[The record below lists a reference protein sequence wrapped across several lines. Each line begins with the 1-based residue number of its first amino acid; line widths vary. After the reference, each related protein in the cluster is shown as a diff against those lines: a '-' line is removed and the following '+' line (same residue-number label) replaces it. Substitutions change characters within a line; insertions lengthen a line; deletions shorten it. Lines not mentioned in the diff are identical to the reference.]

1 MEGDVNM
8 TIEGNV
14 SADAGLR
21 ILWDERGYVLTDGG
35 VERVAVPVGGDV
47 GVDHYEAITVNVED
61 GSVTREYV
69 SLVPYFGIEDA
80 AEYGEY
86 RIVEPGGLLVDAA
99 RLVAT
104 AAHAGQVDKGGAPY
118 IEHPAFVA
126 DRVRELGGDEVAVAA
141 AWLHDVVEDT
151 PVSLDAL
158 ASVFHADV
166 VDTVDGVTRRRG
178 EEYGEFVARAI
189 LGGRSR
195 LVKLADV
202 EHNLDVSR
210 LPGGGVDLSEADV
223 ARLVRYERA
232 RNVLAGV
239 EA

>member
-1 MEGDVNM
+1 M

-21 ILWDERGYVLTDGG
+21 ILWGERGYVLTDGG

-47 GVDHYEAITVNVED
+47 GVDHYEAISVNVED

-86 RIVEPGGLLVDAA
+86 RIVEPGGLLVEAA

-104 AAHAGQVDKGGAPY
+104 AVHAGQVDKGGAPY

-126 DRVRELGGDEVAVAA
+126 DRVRWLGGDEVAVAVG
-141 AWLHDVVEDT
+141 WLHDVVEDT
-151 PVSLDAL
+151 AVSLDAL
-158 ASVFHADV
+158 ASVFPARV
-166 VDTVDGVTRRRG
+166 VEAVDGLTRREG
-178 EEYGEFVARAI
+178 EPYFEYIARAGGDSVART
-189 LGGRSR
+189 
-195 LVKLADV
+195 VKRCDLA
-202 EHNLDVSR
+202 HNLDVSR

-239 EA
+239 EVV

>member
-1 MEGDVNM
+1 M

-21 ILWDERGYVLTDGG
+21 ILWGERGYVLTDGA

-47 GVDHYEAITVNVED
+47 GVDHYEAITVNIED
-61 GSVTREYV
+61 GSIGREYV

-80 AEYGEY
+80 DEYGEY
-86 RIVEPGGLLVDAA
+86 RTIEPGGLLVETA

-126 DRVRELGGDEVAVAA
+126 ARVRELGGDEVAVAA

-151 PVSLDAL
+151 AVSLDAL
-158 ASVFHADV
+158 ASVFPSRV
-166 VDTVDGVTRRRG
+166 VEAVDALTRRDG
-178 EEYGEFVARAI
+178 ESYFEYIERTGGDSVARH
-189 LGGRSR
+189 
-195 LVKLADV
+195 VKRCDLA
-202 EHNLDVSR
+202 HNLDTSR
-210 LPGGGVDLSEADV
+210 LPGGGGDLSEADV

-232 RNVLAGV
+232 RTILA
-239 EA
+239 EAAM